1 MALPGADSEFKMRKL
16 ISVAV
21 PAYNESANIDELAR
35 RLAAVF
41 DSLSDRYDFEAVICE
56 NGSQDDTFEKLVA
69 VHRRDPRFKI
79 VQLLYNTGS
88 EGGLSAAL
96 ANCSGDAAVIMNAD
110 LQDPPEL
117 LPRFLERW
125 EEGYDNVYGVITK
138 RHDESALRKFLTR
151 IYYVLLNKASGGTV
165 PQQVSDFRLVDRAVY
180 EGFNQLPHR
189 FRFIRI
195 AWTWLSVRPVGI
207 EHERPPR
214 PAGRSTFRYIPA
226 IWTGVR
232 TILSVSHGH
241 LRWIGP
247 FGTVLAMLSFLVL
260 AINAVRWIV
269 LGVPFAG
276 FGTLVGIDLLLF
288 GFLFLLLGMI
298 SEYLQL
304 ILVEVRAMPHF
315 MVRKKV
321 GLEPLPRVFEK
332 ELTTN

>member
-1 MALPGADSEFKMRKL
+1 MRKL
-16 ISVAV
+16 ISVAIS
-21 PAYNESANIDELAR
+21 AYNESACVDELAR
-35 RLAAVF
+35 RLGAVF
-41 DSLSDRYDFEAVICE
+41 DSLSDRYDFEAIICE

-69 VHRRDPRFKI
+69 INQRDPRFKV
-79 VQLLYNTGS
+79 VQLLYNSGS
-88 EGGLSAAL
+88 EGGISAAL
-96 ANCSGDAAVIMNAD
+96 ANCSGDAAAIMNAD

-138 RHDESALRKFLTR
+138 RHDESMLRRVLTR
-151 IYYVLLNKASGGTV
+151 IYYFLLNRVSGGTV

-180 EGFNQLPHR
+180 EGFNQLTHR
-189 FRFIRI
+189 FRFLRI
-195 AWTWLSVRPVGI
+195 VWTWFSSRPIGI

-214 PAGRSTFRYIPA
+214 AGGRSTFRYIPA
-226 IWTGVR
+226 IWTGIR
-232 TILSVSHGH
+232 TLLSISSTH

-260 AINAVRWIV
+260 AINAVRWIL

-288 GFLFLLLGMI
+288 GFLFLMLGMV

-304 ILVEVRAMPHF
+304 IYAEVYAMPRVI
-315 MVRKKV
+315 VRRKV
-321 GLEPLPRVFEK
+321 GLEVAPPSVYPK
-332 ELTTN
+332 ELTPN